1 MISYCVIIEFLRDM
15 RDDANGRYIRIPV
28 QNPCTYSTF
37 VIIMIIKRVRI
48 YSVLGLF
55 KYTYVKYNPVH
66 THNRN
71 KTISLL

>member
-1 MISYCVIIEFLRDM
+1 MIPYCVIIEFVRDM
-15 RDDANGRYIRIPV
+15 RDDGEWQIRIPV

-48 YSVLGLF
+48 YSVLGIF

-66 THNRN
+66 NRN